1 MPAKTSRHVW
11 WIAESWNAWTPRCV
25 HKVVPSDLPRK
36 EVKRRAKA
44 IAEGGWATDAVRKA
58 VEAVNAALMTS
69 MVAATVVATS

>member
-1 MPAKTSRHVW
+1 M
-11 WIAESWNAWTPRCV
+11 